1 MNDNVV
7 ISLNGLKPSENIFE
21 LRLGKEFFAK
31 FENDD
36 VLDAD
41 LSLEITADKEPGV
54 VDFDCRIEGTITVP
68 CDRCLSPVA
77 MPVHAE
83 ALLRLRLHGSQSS
96 IEDPFEEVFLPE
108 GTDELDLSQE
118 IYDYSL
124 LALPLQRFHK
134 EGECDSVALDYLS
147 QSPSAPDQATD
158 APFSNLADL
167 LNKKFKK

>member
-7 ISLNGLKPSENIFE
+7 ISLNGLKPSENEIK

-31 FENDD
+31 FENDE

-41 LSLEITADKEPGV
+41 LSLDIVADKQIGV
-54 VDFDCRIEGTITVP
+54 IDFDCRLEGTITVS

-77 MPVHAE
+77 MPVNAE
-83 ALLRLRLHGSQSS
+83 AMFRLRLHGSDCS

-134 EGECDSVALDYLS
+134 EGECDKAALDYLS
-147 QSPSAPDQATD
+147 KSPSEAAPSGD
-158 APFSNLADL
+158 APFSDLADL
-167 LNKKFKK
+167 LNKFKK